1 MNGFQSRQNVLSAR
15 EFEVLKLIAQG
26 CTNRQ
31 IALALL
37 IEERTIRFHVENIL
51 DTLKVKNRAEARC
64 YACRQGWIKN

>member
-1 MNGFQSRQNVLSAR
+1 MNGFQSRQNVLIAR
-15 EFEVLKLIAQG
+15 EFEVLKL
-26 CTNRQ
+26 

-51 DTLKVKNRAEARC
+51 DKLKVKNRAEARC